1 MLKLLN
7 KKINNKYQALNV
19 TRLAWRED
27 GFILVTTI
35 LVMSLM
41 LLTAVYAVNFTITE
55 MKISTSQ
62 AVATKTYYLAEAGVN
77 ELIWKIQNDSATGQ
91 AFLNGTL
98 SATNDIIRN
107 NIFGDNNAAY
117 HVSAIN
123 TVPAEAWIIATST
136 YQISGKT
143 SQRVVKYYISQA
155 TGTGNNWEY
164 TIFAGGRG
172 SQQNGNFT
180 FTGSGL
186 VLISN
191 GGRLHAN
198 QDLKVQGAE
207 VVINDGVVSASN
219 NILTVAGGILTL
231 NNSSQSSPTTTI
243 DILPID
249 FNSSAATSWK
259 NRATVTYT
267 KTQFKNL
274 ANDTTLNGIIYV
286 TGDAEITG
294 KNMTINGV
302 LVAEGEIKISNS
314 GQTLQV
320 NSNSTYGGGLLATGD
335 VDINTSGGSV
345 TVNGLIYAGDD
356 LELISSGTNFVINGS
371 MAGFDA
377 KITASGGAITL
388 THTPENF
395 QKVIDPTNNANPPV
409 IQIDHWE
416 EQY

>member
-1 MLKLLN
+1 MAEIF
-7 KKINNKYQALNV
+7 KKINFKNK
-19 TRLAWRED
+19 R

-35 LVMSLM
+35 LIMALM
-41 LLTAVYAVNFTITE
+41 LLTAVYVVNFTVTE

-62 AVATKTYYLAEAGVN
+62 AVASKTYYLAEAGVN

-91 AFLNGTL
+91 AFLDGTL
-98 SATNDIIRN
+98 NSSN
-107 NIFGDNNAAY
+107 NIVRNGVFGDSKASY
-117 HVSAIN
+117 QVTAIN

-136 YQISGKT
+136 YQIAGKT
-143 SQRVVKYYISQA
+143 SRRVVKYYISQA
-155 TGTGNNWEY
+155 TGSGDSWEY

-172 SQQNGNFT
+172 SEQNGNFT

-198 QDLKVQGAE
+198 QNLKVQGAE
-207 VVINDGVVSASN
+207 VRINDGVVSASN
-219 NILTVAGGILTL
+219 NILVVAGGLLTL
-231 NNSSQSSPTTTI
+231 NNSYQSAPTTTI
-243 DILPID
+243 DMLAID
-249 FNSSAATSWK
+249 FNSASPTSWK

-274 ANDTTLNGIIYV
+274 PNNTVLNGIIYV
-286 TGDAEITG
+286 TGEAEIIG

-302 LVAEGEIKISNS
+302 LVAEEEIKIVNS
-314 GQTLQV
+314 GQTFTV
-320 NSNSTYGGGLLATGD
+320 NADSTYGGGLLAKEEI
-335 VDINTSGGSV
+335 DINTSGGAV

-356 LELISSGTNFVINGS
+356 LEIVSSGTNFVINGS
-371 MAGFDA
+371 MTGFDA

-388 THTPENF
+388 NHAPENF
-395 QKVIDPTNNANPPV
+395 EKVIDPINNTNPPV